1 MSKLAIET
9 ERSIRK
15 AIKIGQKGK
24 MFKLLDSKGNV
35 LEEFWTRS
43 CYCLSKG
50 LFRKPT
56 KCPTHRRLITQ

>member
-1 MSKLAIET
+1 MSKLAVET
-9 ERSIRK
+9 ERDIRR
-15 AIKIGQKGK
+15 AIRIGQRGRMVRRTDDKGK
-24 MFKLLDSKGNV
+24 LIEK
-35 LEEFWTRS
+35 FWTRS